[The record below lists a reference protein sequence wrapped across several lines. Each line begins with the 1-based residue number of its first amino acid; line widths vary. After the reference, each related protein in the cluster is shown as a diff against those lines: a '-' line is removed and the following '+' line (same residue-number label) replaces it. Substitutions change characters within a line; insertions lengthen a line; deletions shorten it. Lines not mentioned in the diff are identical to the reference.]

1 MDRIVECVPNFSTA
15 DPVVVKEISKGIKS
29 VKGVKL
35 LNVEPDPDYNRTVVT
50 FVGSPDD
57 VGEGAFQ
64 ALAKATEIIDMQTHK
79 GEHPRLG
86 ACDVTPFIPVKD
98 VSIDECV
105 QIAKKLAKRVADEL
119 GVPTYLYGNAATS
132 EDRKL
137 LSRIRKGQ
145 YEGLAE
151 KIVQPEWKP
160 DYGEAKFV
168 PKSGA
173 YVIGVRDFL
182 IAYNVNLDSED
193 NAVAK
198 EVGELVRESG
208 RLVDKDGEKI
218 RIPGA
223 LKGIQGMGFPLE
235 RDGRKLTQVSMNV
248 QDFRNKTKLHEA
260 FELVKK
266 LSEEREVKVT
276 GSEVV
281 GLIPKQAVLEAGQ
294 FYQPDE
300 TNESKLIDIAIE
312 KMGFSDLE
320 RFIPEKKIIELMID
334 QGENLVDMTVEEFV
348 EGVSS
353 SKPAPGGG
361 SVSALGGAFATA
373 LGLMVANLSI
383 GKDKYQDVEE
393 DLKLA
398 MDKLNS
404 LNARLLEA
412 VDEDTNAFNSL
423 MKAFRIPKD
432 DPEYR
437 SSKIQQATEYATKIP
452 LLVAEN
458 LYESLEY
465 IKIVAEKGNKNAI
478 TDAGVAVLFADA
490 AIRGALLN
498 VKINLLSLKDPG
510 VKGLVQQRAS
520 RIQSNLKKKKGE
532 ILDIIDKEIS

>member
-1 MDRIVECVPNFSTA
+1 MDKIVECVPNFSTA
-15 DPVVVKEISKGIKS
+15 DPGIINEISKAIKS
-29 VKGVKL
+29 VSGVKL
-35 LNVEPDPDYNRTVVT
+35 LNVEPDPDYNRVVVT
-50 FVGSPDD
+50 LVGTPDK

-64 ALAKATEIIDMQTHK
+64 GIAKATELIDMQTHK

-86 ACDVTPFIPVKD
+86 ACDVAPFIPVKA

-105 QIAKKLAKRVADEL
+105 EIAKTLAKRIAEEL
-119 GVPTYLYGNAATS
+119 KVPTYLYGNAASS

-137 LSRIRKGQ
+137 LSNIRKGQ

-151 KIVQPEWKP
+151 KIVLPEWKP
-160 DYGEAKFV
+160 DFGQPTFV

-208 RLVDKDGEKI
+208 KLVEKDGEKV

-235 RDGRKLTQVSMNV
+235 RNGRKLTQVSMNV
-248 QDFRNKTKLHEA
+248 QDFRNKTKPHEA

-266 LSEEREVKVT
+266 LSEERGVKVT

-281 GLIPKQAVLEAGQ
+281 GLIPIQAVLEAGQ
-294 FYQPDE
+294 FYLPNE
-300 TNESKLIDIAIE
+300 TNESKLIDIAVE
-312 KMGFSDLE
+312 KLGFSDLE
-320 RFIPEKKIIELMID
+320 RFVPEKKIIELMID
-334 QGENLVDMTVEEFV
+334 QDDNLIDMTVVEFS

-373 LGLMVANLSI
+373 LGAMVANLSI
-383 GKDKYQDVEE
+383 GKEKFQDVEE

-398 MDKLNS
+398 LDKLNS
-404 LNARLLEA
+404 INSRLLEA
-412 VDEDTNAFNSL
+412 VDEDTNAFNNL
-423 MKAFRIPKD
+423 MKAFRMSKD

-437 SSKIQQATEYATKIP
+437 SLKIQKATEYATKIP
-452 LLVAEN
+452 LSVAED

-465 IKIVAEKGNKNAI
+465 IKVVAEKGNKNAI

-490 AIRGALLN
+490 AIRGALYN
-498 VKINLLSLKDPG
+498 VKINLLSIKDQG
-510 VKGLVQQRAS
+510 VKGLIQQRVS
-520 RIQSNLKKKKGE
+520 KIQSNLKKKKGE
-532 ILDIIDKEIS
+532 ILDIVDKELA